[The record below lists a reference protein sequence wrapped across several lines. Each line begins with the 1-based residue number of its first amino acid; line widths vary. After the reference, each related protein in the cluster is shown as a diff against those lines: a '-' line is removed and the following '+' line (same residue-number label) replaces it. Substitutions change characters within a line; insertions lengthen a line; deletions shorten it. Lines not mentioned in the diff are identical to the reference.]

1 MHCIYTDRCY
11 HKERWYSLELLHI
24 ICVLVYHKQIPTFHT
39 QFIPITTYFH
49 IIPI

>member
-1 MHCIYTDRCY
+1 MYVYNIMHCIYTDRCY

-24 ICVLVYHKQIPTFHT
+24 ICVLVYHKQIP
-39 QFIPITTYFH
+39 IPIYFH